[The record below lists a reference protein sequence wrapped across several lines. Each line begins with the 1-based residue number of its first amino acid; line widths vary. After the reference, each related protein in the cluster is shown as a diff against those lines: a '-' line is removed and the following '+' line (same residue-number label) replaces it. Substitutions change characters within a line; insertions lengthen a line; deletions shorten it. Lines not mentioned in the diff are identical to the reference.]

1 MAISRRNFI
10 VAASA
15 AGGGAALSPFDSSQA
30 QAQGQASVSKV
41 ENPGFHRFQ
50 FGDFEITTL
59 SDGRRAGEAPEKP
72 MQSIKT
78 RRTWRHFWRKISCR
92 LIAL

>member
-30 QAQGQASVSKV
+30 QA
-41 ENPGFHRFQ
+41 
-50 FGDFEITTL
+50 
-59 SDGRRAGEAPEKP
+59 
-72 MQSIKT
+72 
-78 RRTWRHFWRKISCR
+78 
-92 LIAL
+92 